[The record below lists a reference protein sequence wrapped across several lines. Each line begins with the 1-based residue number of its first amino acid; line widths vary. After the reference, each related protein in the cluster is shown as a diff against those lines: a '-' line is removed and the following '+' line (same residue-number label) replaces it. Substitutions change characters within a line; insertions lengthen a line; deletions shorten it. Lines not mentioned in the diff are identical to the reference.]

1 VTAAD
6 LQPVIE
12 HAGVAVGAI
21 SGVLAAEEKRVDLFG
36 VLVLALAAAFGGGTT
51 RDLLLSEKPVSW
63 LRDPALML
71 NALSAALITF
81 FAGRWVKKLGRILN
95 VVDAVSLAFFV
106 MLGTGK
112 GLDEGLP
119 PATAMLLGVITGVAG
134 GILRDVLLRELPAVF
149 RREIHLYATAALAGA
164 GVNVLLQPAGPVVA
178 TSSGFFTILFIRLA
192 AMRWKISLPEFST
205 KPK

>member
-1 VTAAD
+1 MTASE

-21 SGVLAAEEKRVDLFG
+21 SGVLAAEGKRVDLFG
-36 VLVLALAAAFGGGTT
+36 VLVLGLATAFGGGTT
-51 RDLLLSEKPVSW
+51 RDLLLGDTPVSW
-63 LRDPALML
+63 LRDPALVL

-81 FAGRWVKKLGRILN
+81 FAARWVKKLSRILD

-112 GLDEGLP
+112 GLAWDLP
-119 PATAMLLGVITGVAG
+119 PPTAILLGVVTGVAG
-134 GILRDVLLRELPAVF
+134 GIVRDVLLRELPAVF

-164 GVNVLLQPAGPVVA
+164 GVYVLLHPASPLVA
-178 TSSGFFTILFIRLA
+178 ATAGFCTILVLRLA
-192 AMRWKISLPEFST
+192 AIRWKISLPEFST
-205 KPK
+205 KED